1 MTKISS
7 VALADLE
14 KAIELSHDTYPLTK
28 CRAYCQ
34 RGIIKRKVN
43 DTDSARDD
51 FNEAAKLGSKFAR
64 QQLVDINPYAQLCN
78 QMVKQLLG
86 DLK

>member
-1 MTKISS
+1 M
-7 VALADLE
+7 ALDDLQ
-14 KAIELSHDTYPLTK
+14 KAIELSHETHPLTK

-43 DTDSARDD
+43 DTEGARDD
-51 FNEAAKLGSKFAR
+51 YNEAAKLGSKFAR

-78 QMVKQLLG
+78 QMVKQLLT
-86 DLK
+86 DLQ